1 MKKDNEKVISYRVE
15 DEAVR
20 ILFEENGEN
29 RFNRLLKSL
38 RTYNMTAFKEFHFE
52 FIPKIKQG
60 EILGNLIGDNLYEY
74 LLPCDI
80 LFEKVYGKLRVIYRL
95 EDKVVRLLSI
105 EPSGILYECSTK
117 MLDTYKGLV
126 ITSPK
131 DKFKVDIIL
140 ATLNN
145 KED

>member
-1 MKKDNEKVISYRVE
+1 MKKDNEKVVSCRVE
-15 DEAVR
+15 DVAVR
-20 ILFEENGEN
+20 VLFEENGEN
-29 RFNRLLKSL
+29 TFNRLLKSL
-38 RTYNMTAFKEFHFE
+38 RTYNMNAFKEFHFE
-52 FIPKIKQG
+52 FMPKIKQG

-105 EPSGILYECSTK
+105 EPSGILYECSMK
-117 MLDTYKGLV
+117 LLDTYKGV
-126 ITSPK
+126 VVAGPK